1 MELVKDPESR
11 APDKERMARVIENTL
26 QGGLMLL
33 TAAQYGNVVRT
44 LMPLPITDD
53 ELKQGLSNLD
63 RAVRES
69 AS

>member
-1 MELVKDPESR
+1 
-11 APDKERMARVIENTL
+11 
-26 QGGLMLL
+26 MLL

-53 ELKQGLSNLD
+53 ELEQGLSILD